1 MNKATPWAIVSLL
14 ALGGCSSDYTP
25 AADADGEAI
34 FQAACVECHSPGDD
48 MPANMYFSLEQ
59 KNANPTYIAYK
70 IHGGGITMPKV
81 PNIKGRKL
89 DRLVEYVLDHSLR
102 K

>member
-1 MNKATPWAIVSLL
+1 MHEQSNTMGHSQPAGAGRLL
-14 ALGGCSSDYTP
+14 QRLHP
-25 AADADGEAI
+25 ADSDGEAI

-48 MPANMYFSLEQ
+48 MPANMYFSLKQE
-59 KNANPTYIAYK
+59 NTNPTYIAYK
-70 IHGGGITMPKV
+70 SHGGGITMPKF
-81 PNIKGRKL
+81 PNIRGRKL